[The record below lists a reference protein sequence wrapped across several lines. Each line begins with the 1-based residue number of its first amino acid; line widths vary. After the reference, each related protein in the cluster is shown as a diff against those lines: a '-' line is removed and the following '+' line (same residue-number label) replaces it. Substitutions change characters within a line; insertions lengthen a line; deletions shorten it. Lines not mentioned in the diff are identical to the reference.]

1 MPLRSWAAQRPTLD
15 RDGAVWLSLFAA
27 ALLLAGVGTPRST
40 QVFCLLLM
48 VGTLFLSL
56 RFRIGPAAI
65 VVLLA
70 VGVLMRSAFVGFGQ
84 SDVLSVTGLA
94 IEHALAGGNPYG
106 VGYPGPSSTG
116 APFAYGPLALL
127 WYLPSSD
134 PRIVEMGVSL
144 LILVVLAVRGR
155 PLGMAVYAVSTVLL
169 VTASDGSNDT
179 SAGLFLLL
187 ALLAAPRSPV
197 AGGALL
203 GLAVA
208 FKPYAL
214 AWLPPLLAFAGLG
227 GPLLGFGVVLLATW
241 GPVLAMWGLG
251 AVLTSLRMAEAVH
264 TRAYY
269 SVAYGL
275 STDPALRPV
284 LESLRYVAGGLLAAA
299 SWLVVRSQA
308 SLILWGSAIFLATL
322 FLGYWSTFAYFA
334 ALAPVLCWHLDEWL
348 SLGEGRVRWPGD
360 PVGRLSTSVDER
372 WPIRG
377 AVARGATTGRTIIS
391 R

>member
-15 RDGAVWLSLFAA
+15 RDGSVWLSLLVA

-40 QVFCLLLM
+40 QVFCLFLV

-65 VVLLA
+65 LVLLM

-84 SDVLSVTGLA
+84 SDVLSVTGMA

-134 PRIVEMGVSL
+134 PRSVEMGVSL

-179 SAGLFLLL
+179 SAGLFLLV
-187 ALLAAPRSPV
+187 ALLAAPRSPL

-214 AWLPPLLAFAGLG
+214 AWLPPLLAFGGLG
-227 GPLLGFGVVLLATW
+227 GVLLGFGAAVLATW
-241 GPVLAMWGLG
+241 GPALVMWGPG

-275 STDPALRPV
+275 STDPALRPS
-284 LESLRYVAGGLLAAA
+284 LEALRYVGGGLLAAL
-299 SWLVVRSQA
+299 SWLVVRSPA
-308 SLILWGSAIFLATL
+308 SLILWGAAIFLVTL
-322 FLGYWSTFAYFA
+322 FMGYWSTFAYFA
-334 ALAPVLCWHLDEWL
+334 ALGPVLCWHLDEWL
-348 SLGEGRVRWPGD
+348 GLGEGRVRWPAD
-360 PVGRLSTSVDER
+360 PVGRLSAWVDAR
-372 WPIRG
+372 WPPRA
-377 AVARGATTGRTIIS
+377 AVTGRSIIG

>member
-15 RDGAVWLSLFAA
+15 RDGSVWLSLLVA

-40 QVFCLLLM
+40 QVFCLFLV

-65 VVLLA
+65 VVLLV

-84 SDVLSVTGLA
+84 SDVLSVTGMA

-134 PRIVEMGVSL
+134 PRSVEMGVSL

-155 PLGMAVYAVSTVLL
+155 PLGMALYAVSTVLL

-179 SAGLFLLL
+179 SAGLFLLV
-187 ALLAAPRSPV
+187 ALLAAGRSPL

-203 GLAVA
+203 ALAVA

-214 AWLPPLLAFAGLG
+214 AWLPPLLVFWGPGVALVGFA
-227 GPLLGFGVVLLATW
+227 VIVLATW
-241 GPVLAMWGLG
+241 GPVLLIWGPG
-251 AVLTSLRMAEAVH
+251 AVLTSLRMADAVH
-264 TRAYY
+264 ARAYY
-269 SVAYGL
+269 SLAYGL
-275 STDPALRPV
+275 TTDPAWRPV
-284 LESLRYVAGGLLAAA
+284 LEALRFAAGGLLAAL
-299 SWLVVRSQA
+299 SWLVVRSPV
-308 SLILWGSAIFLATL
+308 SLILWGAAIFLVTL
-322 FLGYWSTFAYFA
+322 FMGYWATFAYLA

-348 SLGEGRVRWPGD
+348 GLGEGRVRWPAD
-360 PVGRLSTSVDER
+360 PVGRLTGWVDAR
-372 WPIRG
+372 WPVRDT
-377 AVARGATTGRTIIS
+377 VPGRSI
-391 R
+391 